1 VILLATYSPALGGAE
16 RALIDFA
23 AALEPDP
30 CLACPDGD
38 LARAARRR
46 GLRVFPLRARPLQV
60 RSSVPTRARAALGLL
75 GHGRELRAL
84 AGALDPEVVVAWGM
98 RSAMAYLLS
107 GPSVLLGDRSAP
119 VVFGHNDLLP
129 GRWTSQLVCRAAR
142 QADLVVVPSATVA
155 SDLGRRCALDGRL
168 RVISPGVDVDE
179 FPVAEPPAVPEVLVL
194 GALVEWKRP
203 DLALEA
209 AARARVRVP
218 ELRLRFVGGGLPGDP
233 DRLEQSIRLRAAEPD
248 LAGAV
253 DLSGTVADPRPAL
266 ARAACLLHCAARE
279 PFGIAVLEA
288 LAAGL
293 PSIVPASGGPA
304 EIADDTCAV
313 LYPPGDAGAA
323 ADALVAVLSDPAR
336 AARMGA
342 RGRARA
348 RARFSREAAQNR
360 FAAAVSTVKRP
371 RSGSAVASLA
381 LLTVTHNSARELQ
394 ALLASVERHL
404 PETPVVVVD
413 CASQDGTL
421 DVARGADSVTLMALP
436 QNAGFARGCNRGL
449 TLVREPVTALLNPDV
464 ELLDD
469 SLLALAAE
477 VVRAGHPE
485 RLMAPLVL
493 NPDGSR
499 QDTVHPVPG
508 SAADLARAL
517 IPPAALPRPLRARL
531 QPWHADAPRR
541 VGWAVGCALVARTD
555 TLRRLGPFD
564 ERLFL
569 YGEDLELGLRA
580 GQHGVPTSFWPKAR
594 VVHHRAHA
602 SATEF
607 GGEPFDLLA
616 RARREVVATRL
627 GPRRAMLDDAGQTV
641 TFASRLVLK
650 RALGLGAERERQQLG
665 ALGRAR
671 RRHA

>member
-1 VILLATYSPALGGAE
+1 
-16 RALIDFA
+16 
-23 AALEPDP
+23 
-30 CLACPDGD
+30 
-38 LARAARRR
+38 
-46 GLRVFPLRARPLQV
+46 
-60 RSSVPTRARAALGLL
+60 
-75 GHGRELRAL
+75 
-84 AGALDPEVVVAWGM
+84 
-98 RSAMAYLLS
+98 
-107 GPSVLLGDRSAP
+107 
-119 VVFGHNDLLP
+119 
-129 GRWTSQLVCRAAR
+129 
-142 QADLVVVPSATVA
+142 
-155 SDLGRRCALDGRL
+155 
-168 RVISPGVDVDE
+168 
-179 FPVAEPPAVPEVLVL
+179 VPEVLVL

-209 AARARVRVP
+209 VARARVRAP

-233 DRLEQSIRLRAAEPD
+233 DRLERSIRLRAAEPD

-253 DLSGTVADPRPAL
+253 DVSGAVADPRPAL
-266 ARAACLLHCAARE
+266 ARAACLLHCAVRE

-304 EIADDTCAV
+304 EIADDTCAL

-342 RGRARA
+342 SGRERARKH
-348 RARFSREAAQNR
+348 FSREAAQNR
-360 FAAAVSTVKRP
+360 FAAAVSSVKRP
-371 RSGSAVASLA
+371 RSGSAVGSLA
-381 LLTVTHNSARELQ
+381 VVTVTHNSARELE

-404 PETPVVVVD
+404 PETPVLVVD
-413 CASQDGTL
+413 CASHDGTL
-421 DVARGADSVTLMALP
+421 DVARGADSVSLVALP
-436 QNAGFARGCNRGL
+436 ENAGFARGCNRGL
-449 TLVREPVTALLNPDV
+449 TEVRRRVTALLNPDV

-469 SLLALAAE
+469 SLLALADE
-477 VVRAGHPE
+477 VGRSGRPE

-508 SAADLARAL
+508 SAADLAQAL
-517 IPPAALPRPLRARL
+517 IPPGALPRPLRGRL
-531 QPWHADAPRR
+531 QHWHAVAPRK

-580 GQHGVPTSFWPKAR
+580 AQHGVQTCFWPQAR
-594 VVHHRAHA
+594 VLHHRAHA
-602 SATEF
+602 SVKAF

-616 RARREVVATRL
+616 RARREAVTMRL
-627 GPRRAMLDDAGQTV
+627 GRRRATLDDAAQAV

-650 RALGLGAERERQQLG
+650 RALGRDAERERQQLG

-671 RRHA
+671 RSQA